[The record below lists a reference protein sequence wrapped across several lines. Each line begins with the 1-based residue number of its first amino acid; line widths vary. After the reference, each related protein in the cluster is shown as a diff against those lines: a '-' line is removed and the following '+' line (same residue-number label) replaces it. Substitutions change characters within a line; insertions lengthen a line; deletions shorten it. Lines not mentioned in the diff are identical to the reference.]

1 MQIKLFKDLK
11 KYTLTSTLT
20 KKDLDLVKKYRPGAL
35 KKQDAEGND
44 VFAVSYCEGHPCVSA
59 NGITFGSVATE
70 SGCAMITGDLPETLP
85 AGTAT
90 YGDYV
95 ADKVGAALAFVNE
108 FEASIPGV
116 VNAIQTERAAL
127 LEGIV
132 EA

>member
-20 KKDLDLVKKYRPGAL
+20 KKDLDLVKKYKPGAL

-44 VFAVSYCEGHPCVSA
+44 VFAMSYCEGHPCVSA

-70 SGCAMITGDLPETLP
+70 GGFAMITGDLPETLP
-85 AGTAT
+85 AGTT

-95 ADKVGAALAFVNE
+95 ADKVGAALAYVNE
-108 FEASIPGV
+108 FEAAIPAV

-127 LEGIV
+127 LDGIV